1 MLCDNTE
8 VLDRVEEL
16 RGRLKELGYLSHG
29 IERWFA
35 LDPWSSRTFWIE
47 LTLVAAKAALL
58 LCGFAAAPMVAVM
71 WIRNAP
77 LGPADLL
84 LLFALYGGGW
94 FVFSFI
100 LTVALAL
107 LLKLRPAL
115 PLDRPHILLGVSIG
129 ATAVMALAIAGWWY
143 RFDSP
148 PPLFEAAV
156 GVALVLLLF
165 ALGTLVISA
174 ALLSFSIYE
183 LRRAPSLHQRSRT
196 VPIAVGAAGIL
207 AILFVPAWAAQR
219 QQPAREPVQVITTP
233 SRHRIAL
240 VAVDGL
246 TYDLLAASTSRS
258 ELPYSVPAEPA
269 GGASAAER
277 WASVG
282 TGTPPQLHGVRAI
295 AALQVAG
302 SDYLLQSISRADFLL
317 DDVAPLVG
325 AGRRRALP
333 PTVRRRDYVWEIFAA
348 RGIPSAAVDWWASD
362 QRSTPALEILGQQ
375 EIFRNA
381 TAAPPGATAS
391 AAIRIDDTAATA
403 LLRIA
408 DQRTP
413 QFVAVYLPGVDIIL
427 NRLDL
432 DAGARVSLSLHA
444 LEGLRLLVHE
454 LRSRGYDCLVVGLP
468 GDRQAGRAVIAATVP
483 LDASRSLSAF
493 DVAPTLCALL
503 GFPASNEM
511 PGRSLIPGD
520 RSLRIATYG
529 ERSGAPRMASP
540 ADQEYYNNLRSL
552 GYVR

>member
-1 MLCDNTE
+1 
-8 VLDRVEEL
+8 VSDRVDEL
-16 RGRLKELGYLSHG
+16 RGRLRELGYLSHR
-29 IERWFA
+29 IERWFG

-47 LTLVAAKAALL
+47 LGLVAAKAALL

-77 LGPADLL
+77 LGPADLV
-84 LLFALYGGGW
+84 LLFAFYSGAW
-94 FVFSFI
+94 FVLSFL

-115 PLDRPHILLGVSIG
+115 PLDQPGFLLGISIG
-129 ATAVMALAIAGWWY
+129 ATAVMALTIAGWWY

-148 PPLFEAAV
+148 PSLFEGAA

-165 ALGTLVISA
+165 ALGTIVISA

-183 LRRAPSLHQRSRT
+183 LQRVPSFHQRSRT

-219 QQPAREPVQVITTP
+219 ERPSREPVQVVTTP
-233 SRHRIAL
+233 TRHRIAL

-246 TYDLLAASTSRS
+246 TYDMLVASTTRS
-258 ELPYSVPAEPA
+258 ELQYSAAAGLA

-277 WASVG
+277 WATIG
-282 TGTPPQLHGVRAI
+282 TGTPPPLHRVRAI

-302 SDYLLQSISRADFLL
+302 SDDLLQSISRVDFLL

-325 AGRRRALP
+325 AGRLRALP
-333 PTVRRRDYVWEIFAA
+333 PAVRRRDYVWEIFAA
-348 RGIPSAAVDWWASD
+348 RGVPSAAVDWWAME
-362 QRSTPALEILGQQ
+362 QRSTPALQIVGQE
-375 EIFRNA
+375 EIFRSA
-381 TAAPPGATAS
+381 TTTHPGATA
-391 AAIRIDDTAATA
+391 AAAVRIDEMAAAA

-408 DQRTP
+408 DQRSP
-413 QFVAVYLPGVDIIL
+413 QFLTVYLPGVDIIL
-427 NRLDL
+427 NRLEL
-432 DAGARVSLSLHA
+432 DAGARVSLSLEA
-444 LEGLRLLVHE
+444 LEGLRRLVHE
-454 LRSRGYDCLVVGLP
+454 LRSRGYDCLLVGMP

-483 LDASRSLSAF
+483 LDADRPSSVF
-493 DVAPTLCALL
+493 DVAPTLCVLL

-520 RSLRIATYG
+520 RSMRIATYG
-529 ERSGAPRMASP
+529 ERRIAPRLAAP